1 MSSNAATNRFAAA
14 MKTASNRTTGAKGAN
29 QFKSTENLMLDAF
42 LGLKQTSTPE
52 FIKSTIDE
60 LVRQLDHIPA
70 AQRGE
75 WVADIF
81 RIWVHKRHPRVGE
94 KEKLLGQRMFLELY
108 NHFPETCIA
117 LVEAR
122 IFADMAY
129 WKDALRIWSMINET
143 SLTNRQTFDKYNPL
157 IVAIRD
163 SFMEQR
169 SEDLKALDTFLTP
182 GRIRDISKTDMVSRL
197 KAAGAKP
204 PQLTWIGKYCVR
216 ETSPENKR
224 LYWFVQDDAGRLLR
238 QSHVSFMLRKS
249 LKSRVG
255 PGQYEAWPAG
265 KSVPFGAKQSWRTLN
280 AKLDEALDVPE
291 VKASLDRLDEIDPSK
306 LPGEFTKRNIKFL
319 LNEKVK
325 KAPTDA
331 EEHSGNRRPD
341 DPSRVDLR
349 VRTRDMFADPSRM
362 NVGTLMP
369 HTIAHSALT
378 AKSRAQIDYHN
389 AAFDKKVLDVRA
401 DLDRVRAEMAES
413 ARSSTGTDA
422 EVADAIARAMTSGNI
437 IGVADVSGSM
447 ETTAGGDA
455 PNRPIDIATGLV
467 SFISCIARE
476 PYRDLAISFTDI
488 PEIFSF
494 KTGDR
499 PLNVRERI
507 QAMMRRVG
515 YNTNFQGMHEELIKL
530 CTTNKVPEDELP
542 VIYVASDM
550 NFDQCDQTMSCQ
562 RTYNYTTRRYE
573 APRGGKSPSSIWES
587 THQTIEKMWIR
598 AGYKSVPLMV
608 FHNINVSHSGV
619 EATQNYKGVILLT
632 GRSEQV
638 IKLVLYGEA
647 ADDAEKEIEVDGV
660 KTTVKVKNV
669 TPYDTFRKAMVG
681 DHFALLERVL
691 KASTESH
698 LRHFS

>member
-1 MSSNAATNRFAAA
+1 MSSNAATNRFATA
-14 MKTASNRTTGAKGAN
+14 MKSASNHTVGAKGAN
-29 QFKSTENLMLDAF
+29 QYKSTENLMLDGF
-42 LGLKQTSTPE
+42 LGLKQSSTPE
-52 FIKSTIDE
+52 YIKSTITE
-60 LVRQLDHIPA
+60 LVRQLDHMPID
-70 AQRGE
+70 QRGE

-94 KEKLLGQRMFLELY
+94 KEKLLGQRMFFELY
-108 NHFPETCIA
+108 NHFPETCIE
-117 LVEAR
+117 LVNAR

-143 SLTNRQTFDKYNPL
+143 SLTNRQRFDKYNPL

-163 SFMEQR
+163 SFMDQR
-169 SEDLKALDTFLTP
+169 SEDLKALDSFLTP
-182 GRIRDISKTDMVSRL
+182 VRIRDISKTDMVARL
-197 KAAGAKP
+197 KAVGAKA

-224 LYWFVQDDAGRLLR
+224 LYWFVQDDGGRLLR

-255 PGQYEAWPAG
+255 PSEYHAWPAD

-291 VKASLDRLDEIDPSK
+291 VKASLNRLDEIDPSK

-331 EEHSGNRRPD
+331 EEHRGNRRPD

-349 VRTRDMFADPSRM
+349 VRTRDMFTDPSRM

-369 HTIAHSALT
+369 HTIAYSALNAT
-378 AKSRAQIDYHN
+378 SRAQIDYHN
-389 AAFDKKVLDVRA
+389 AAFDKKVQDGRA
-401 DLDRVRAEMAES
+401 DLDRVRAEMVES
-413 ARSSTGTDA
+413 ARSSTDIDH
-422 EVADAIARAMTSGNI
+422 DAIARAMTSGNI
-437 IGVADVSGSM
+437 VGVADVSGSM
-447 ETTAGGDA
+447 TTTAGGNA

-488 PEIFSF
+488 PKIFSF

-499 PLNVRERI
+499 PMNVRERI
-507 QAMMRRVG
+507 QAMMSRVG
-515 YNTNFQGMHEELIKL
+515 YNTNFQGIHKELISL
-530 CTTNKVPEDELP
+530 CIANKVPEDELP

-550 NFDQCDQTMSCQ
+550 QFDQCDKSMTS
-562 RTYNYTTRRYE
+562 RNNYNYNTGCYE
-573 APRGGKSPSSIWES
+573 TPRGGKSSSSIWES

-608 FHNINVSHSGV
+608 FHNINVGNSGV
-619 EATQNYKGVILLT
+619 QATQNYKGVILLT

-647 ADDAEKEIEVDGV
+647 SDDAEKEIEVDGV
-660 KTTVKVKNV
+660 KTTVKVKDV
-669 TPYDTFRKAMVG
+669 TPYDTFRKAMLG
-681 DHFALLERVL
+681 DHFDLLERVL
-691 KASTESH
+691 KASTEGH
-698 LRHFS
+698 LCHFS